1 MLSETLVEGLK
12 PYAIGEKLRALR
24 LKKKMGLVELGS
36 HTGLSPALLSKI
48 ERGKL
53 IPTLPTLLRI
63 SMVFNVGLEYFF
75 TDKTKNPVLIIV
87 RKKDRIRFPAKAGST
102 KPSYFFESLDFPAL
116 ERKLNAYYAE
126 FQPVEAGETREHQ
139 HPGVEFVF
147 VVSGTLLLTAAGQ
160 EHRLAEGDSVY
171 FDSTAP
177 HSYRREG
184 RKACSAVVVTAD

>member
-1 MLSETLVEGLK
+1 MLSDTLAEGLK

-24 LKKKMGLVELGS
+24 LKKKMGLIELGG
-36 HTGLSPALLSKI
+36 HTRLSPALLSRI

-87 RKKDRIRFPAKAGST
+87 RKKDRLRFPAKDGST
-102 KPSYFFESLDFPAL
+102 KPSYFFESLDFPAV

-126 FQPVEAGETREHQ
+126 FQPLETGETREHQ
-139 HPGVEFVF
+139 HPGVEFIF
-147 VVSGTLLLTAAGQ
+147 VVSGTLLLTAGGL
-160 EHRLAEGDSVY
+160 EHRLAEGDSIY